1 MLREFRSVLVVLV
14 VTILWVPI
22 TYGATYRW
30 VDEKGVVNFTDDPD
44 KIPPRYLKKARKI
57 TDLPLSAPSGSS
69 QQGRGSEPP
78 PRVGGTGGSSQQAPP
93 LIGGEDE
100 QAWRARFS
108 SLREEIKAL
117 REGLPKKE
125 EELVQLRRKRVI
137 YKGAQERVA
146 YYAKKEEIEQ
156 DEARIKELEAQLA
169 ALDQEAAKAGVPLE
183 WRK

>member
-1 MLREFRSVLVVLV
+1 MLRKFRRVLVVLG
-14 VTILWVPI
+14 VTILWLSI
-22 TYGATYRW
+22 SYGATYQW

-44 KIPPRYLKKARKI
+44 KIPAKYRKKARKI
-57 TDLPLSAPSGSS
+57 TDLPPSAPSGAS
-69 QQGRGSEPP
+69 QQGGGSEPP
-78 PRVGGTGGSSQQAPP
+78 PTGGSSQPAPP
-93 LIGGEDE
+93 GGKDE

-108 SLREEIKAL
+108 SLRAEIKAL
-117 REGLPKKE
+117 RDGLPKKE